1 MKLKIIN
8 QTLLDILFVLIAL
21 KAPNCTIAYLVISI
35 LLFIIIIV
43 FVVDILT
50 NGSIYKQPDNIYIC
64 IYNSFFDI
72 LLIASLVYS
81 ELYLYATILSLIT
94 VYIYFKYYLNTKENT
109 NG

>member
-1 MKLKIIN
+1 MRLKIAN
-8 QTLLDILFVLIAL
+8 QTFLDILFVLVAL
-21 KAPNCTIAYLVISI
+21 KAPNCMVAYLAINI
-35 LLFIIIIV
+35 LLFIIIMV

-50 NGSIYKQPDNIYIC
+50 SGSVYRQPDNIYIC

-72 LLIASLVYS
+72 LLIASLFYS
-81 ELYLYATILSLIT
+81 GLYLYATILSLIT